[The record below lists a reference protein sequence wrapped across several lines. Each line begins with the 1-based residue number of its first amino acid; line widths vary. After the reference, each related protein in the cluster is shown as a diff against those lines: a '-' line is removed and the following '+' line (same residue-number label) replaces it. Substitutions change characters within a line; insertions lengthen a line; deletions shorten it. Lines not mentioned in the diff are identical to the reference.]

1 MTQRMTQPKRRK
13 WSIGPA
19 KPGPQDLTEEKIMKR
34 MSRIQIGDI
43 IRFDSNKECYAADQ
57 LDRHSMTIKADGKV
71 TEVCGGYVMVRLRR
85 GVIESVNYFDIEA
98 VNGHG
103 FPGYIKRFQSTASLA
118 SLKHIKEKL
127 WF

>member
-1 MTQRMTQPKRRK
+1 MRRRFT
-13 WSIGPA
+13 GPVP
-19 KPGPQDLTEEKIMKR
+19 PGPHDLTEEKIAKR
-34 MSRIQIGDI
+34 MSGIRIGDT
-43 IRFDSNKECYAADQ
+43 IRFDSIKECFTTDQ

-103 FPGYIKRFQSTASLA
+103 FSGYIKRSQSTASLA
-118 SLKHIKEKL
+118 SLKHFKEAL
-127 WF
+127 WS